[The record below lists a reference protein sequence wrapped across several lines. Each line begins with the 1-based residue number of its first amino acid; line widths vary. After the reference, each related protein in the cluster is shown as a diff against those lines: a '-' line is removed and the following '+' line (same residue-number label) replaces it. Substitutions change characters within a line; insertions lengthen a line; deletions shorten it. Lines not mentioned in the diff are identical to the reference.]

1 MKNASRVAVILTLFL
16 SFLVSLRADD
26 VMAFINTVLG
36 AMMPGLV
43 MTLIIGRLWT
53 KRVTGVAGL
62 CSMIGGT
69 LFGLSYLLVPSLTT
83 VVDNTFSGP
92 AIPCAIL
99 TCVICVVVT
108 LCTKRSDKTE
118 KQILDIVL
126 EGRTDLQR

>member
-1 MKNASRVAVILTLFL
+1 
-16 SFLVSLRADD
+16 
-26 VMAFINTVLG
+26 
-36 AMMPGLV
+36 
-43 MTLIIGRLWT
+43 
-53 KRVTGVAGL
+53 
-62 CSMIGGT
+62 MIGGT